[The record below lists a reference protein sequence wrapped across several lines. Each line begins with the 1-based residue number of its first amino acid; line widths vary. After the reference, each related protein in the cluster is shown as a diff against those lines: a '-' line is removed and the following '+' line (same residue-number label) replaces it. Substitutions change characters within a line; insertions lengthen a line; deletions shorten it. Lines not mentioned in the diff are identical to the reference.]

1 MEGVGVLRDT
11 GVGTDFGTLLLW
23 ELREEEDYV
32 EVTPSDR
39 HPIFYLSTPLTC

>member
-23 ELREEEDYV
+23 ELREEDYV
-32 EVTPSDR
+32 EVTPGDR